1 MNTNIETKHDLLR
14 YQNVTLGYG
23 KQAILHDLDFAVA
36 RGDYLAIVGANGS
49 GKTTLLKSILG
60 LLPPQ
65 NGRIERASEVHFGY
79 VPQLQNV
86 DEIFPLRVSEVVMMG
101 LYRRIGIIKRPTREH
116 EKQVQA
122 ALEEVGIAALSER
135 LYRELSGGQKQRA
148 LVARALIGAP
158 DVLVLD
164 EHTND
169 LDIAGERA
177 IMKML
182 DELHDA
188 RHFAVVMVSHSLN
201 TVANHARE
209 IGLLRAGHCTF
220 APANAVMQ
228 SEFLSEFYGLPLDV
242 MEVGGRR
249 VVV

>member
-1 MNTNIETKHDLLR
+1 MNNSPHENDLLR
-14 YQNVTLGYG
+14 YENVTLGYG
-23 KQAILHDLDFAVA
+23 KRAILRDLNFAIT

-60 LLPPQ
+60 LLTPQ
-65 NGRIERASEVHFGY
+65 QGRIERDAPLHFGY

-101 LYRRIGIIKRPTREH
+101 LYRRISIIRRPNAEH
-116 EKQVQA
+116 HQHVQD
-122 ALEEVGIAALSER
+122 ALEEVGIAALGER

-182 DELHDA
+182 DELHAA

-209 IGLLRAGHCTF
+209 IGLLRDGRCAF
-220 APANAVMQ
+220 APANSVMQ

-242 MEVGGRR
+242 LEVGGRR
-249 VVV
+249 VVA